1 MDFNFMKQESQNP
14 DTAAGKEDAG
24 SQQADQTGEQV
35 NADQH
40 EEERRFTQEEVNDIV
55 QKRLAKERE
64 RLSKVFQEEKQLSEL
79 EERERNIL
87 KRELRADAI
96 EELSKRNL
104 STRLADLLDY
114 SSQEEM
120 QKSMD
125 EVTAIF
131 QSALSDKIRPM
142 ARQSTPYE
150 GSGGS
155 GINVTVDAAMRKA
168 FNL

>member
-1 MDFNFMKQESQNP
+1 MDFNFVKQEGQNP
-14 DTAAGKEDAG
+14 DTAVGKEDAG
-24 SQQADQTGEQV
+24 SQQVDQTGAQA

-40 EEERRFTQEEVNDIV
+40 EKERRFTQDEVNDIV

-96 EELSKRNL
+96 EELSNRKL
-104 STRLADLLDY
+104 SPRLADLLDY
-114 SSQEEM
+114 SSPEDM
-120 QKSMD
+120 KRSME

-142 ARQSTPYE
+142 ARQSTPPE
-150 GSGGS
+150 GMGGS
-155 GINVTVDAAMRKA
+155 GLNTHSDVAIRKA

>member
-64 RLSKVFQEEKQLSEL
+64 RL
-79 EERERNIL
+79 
-87 KRELRADAI
+87 
-96 EELSKRNL
+96 
-104 STRLADLLDY
+104 
-114 SSQEEM
+114 
-120 QKSMD
+120 
-125 EVTAIF
+125 
-131 QSALSDKIRPM
+131 
-142 ARQSTPYE
+142 
-150 GSGGS
+150 
-155 GINVTVDAAMRKA
+155 
-168 FNL
+168 

>member
-1 MDFNFMKQESQNP
+1 MEFMKNENQNP
-14 DTAAGKEDAG
+14 DTAAGEEKAGIQKEG
-24 SQQADQTGEQV
+24 QE

-40 EEERRFTQEEVNDIV
+40 EAERTFTQDEVNDIV

-104 STRLADLLDY
+104 PARLADLLDY
-114 SSQEEM
+114 SDKENLQN
-120 QKSMD
+120 SMN
-125 EVTAIF
+125 EVTSIF
-131 QSALSDKIRPM
+131 RSALSEKIKPY
-142 ARQSTPYE
+142 ARQKTPFE
-150 GSGGS
+150 GMGGS
-155 GINVTVDAAMRKA
+155 SMNTSDSNIRTA

>member
-1 MDFNFMKQESQNP
+1 MEYMKNAVQNP
-14 DTAAGKEDAG
+14 ETAAEKEDAG
-24 SQQADQTGEQV
+24 PQQADQAGVQG

-40 EEERRFTQEEVNDIV
+40 EERRFTQDEVNDIV

-96 EELSKRNL
+96 EELHRRDL
-104 STRLADLLDY
+104 SPRLADLLDY
-114 SSQEEM
+114 SSEEEL

-125 EVTAIF
+125 EVTTIF
-131 QSALSDKIRPM
+131 RSALSDKIRPR
-142 ARQSTPYE
+142 ARQSTPPE
-150 GSGGS
+150 GMGGS
-155 GINVTVDAAMRKA
+155 GMNTSSDAAIRKA